1 VKQRKPPG
9 WRVYRLLILVFW
21 PLKWW
26 CRLEVRG
33 IERIPRAGAVL
44 VVSNH
49 DSWMDPLA
57 LGAAIMT
64 RDRPLRFLAKASL
77 WHTWIQRVLL
87 DGMGQIPI
95 ERGIGDMQAM
105 QAAIDALDAGDAVG
119 IFPEGTISRGRAMR
133 ARRGVSRLAQ
143 GSRSAPVVLAA
154 VSGGTDAI
162 RFPKRPRIVV
172 DLFEPAGGQPRP
184 DETQGDLAA
193 RLMAEIRERVP
204 PVAAGRHP
212 QAAEPEP
219 GSAEA
224 PVTAAAEA
232 DANDR

>member
-1 VKQRKPPG
+1 M
-9 WRVYRLLILVFW
+9 LILIFW

-26 CRLEVRG
+26 CRLEVQG
-33 IERIPRAGAVL
+33 IETIPESGAVL

-95 ERGIGDMQAM
+95 ERGVGDTQAM
-105 QAAIDALDAGDAVG
+105 QAAIDALAAGDAVG
-119 IFPEGTISRGRAMR
+119 IFPEGTISRGRPMR
-133 ARRGVSRLAQ
+133 ARRGVARLAQ
-143 GSRSAPVVLAA
+143 GAPSAAVVLAA

-162 RFPKRPRIVV
+162 RFPKRPHIVV
-172 DLFEPAGGQPRP
+172 ELFEPAGGQPRP
-184 DETQGDLAA
+184 DEPPGDLAE
-193 RLMAEIRERVP
+193 RLMAEVRERVP

-212 QAAEPEP
+212 EAAAPEP
-219 GSAEA
+219 AARPAEA
-224 PVTAAAEA
+224 PVAAAEA
-232 DANDR
+232 DAPGR

>member
-1 VKQRKPPG
+1 M
-9 WRVYRLLILVFW
+9 LILVFW

-33 IERIPRAGAVL
+33 IETIPESGPVL

-95 ERGIGDMQAM
+95 ERGIGDTQAM
-105 QAAIDALDAGDAVG
+105 QAAIDALAGGDAVG
-119 IFPEGTISRGRAMR
+119 IFPEGTISRGRPMR
-133 ARRGVSRLAQ
+133 ARRGVARLAQ
-143 GSRSAPVVLAA
+143 GAPSATVVLAA
-154 VSGGTDAI
+154 ISGGTDAI

-172 DLFEPAGGQPRP
+172 DLFEPAGGQPQA
-184 DETQGDLAA
+184 DEASGDLAE
-193 RLMAEIRERVP
+193 RLMSEVRERVP

-212 QAAEPEP
+212 EPAEPEP
-219 GSAEA
+219 SARPAEA
-224 PVTAAAEA
+224 PVAAAES
-232 DANDR
+232 DPPGG